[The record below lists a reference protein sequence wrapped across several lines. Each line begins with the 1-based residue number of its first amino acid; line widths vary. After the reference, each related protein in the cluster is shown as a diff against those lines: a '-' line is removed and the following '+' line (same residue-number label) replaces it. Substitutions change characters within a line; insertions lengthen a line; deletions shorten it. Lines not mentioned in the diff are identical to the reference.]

1 MSPEPVSDQ
10 DDTSAQL
17 SQLRRLR
24 QFATHLIDVHTV
36 DEVARALMSHGVD
49 AADAVGGSLMIVQG
63 TRLHLISGR
72 QLGDDVEEAW
82 SDFDIQPTHDPI
94 SDALTT
100 QSPAFYP
107 DRHTFLEAYP
117 HLDETIASTTHHA
130 WVVLPLVLEGQ
141 PIGSLGFAYETRQ
154 LFDTVQQLALFTIA
168 DLATQAVIRV
178 ISAAEDR
185 QAFASL
191 HAALLDLELPS
202 LAGVTTAAV
211 HRTAAKTSEAGGDWF
226 NATELDGGRLLFV
239 IGDVAHHGAAAVG
252 EMGRIRAVV
261 LAYAVEDHPTDRI
274 AELTTLTLSKLSST
288 FATACIMIYDPA
300 DRRLTWTN
308 AGHPYPVVVPT
319 SGVPYMLEETHGPPL
334 GVDPTVRYE
343 HSSLELQ
350 PGETVVLYSDGLIE
364 RREHDIDEDFERL
377 LRAIPL
383 DAARPAELV
392 ERVVE
397 LPAPV
402 RTPRRR
408 HRDTRHHRR
417 LRSVVETAAGAPRD
431 RARRSEIGG
440 HGEASRRLVR
450 RDSHRLEVR

>member
-1 MSPEPVSDQ
+1 MAPEPASAQ

-24 QFATHLIDVHTV
+24 QFATHLVAVQTV

-49 AADAVGGSLMIVQG
+49 ATDAVGGSLMIVQG

-72 QLGDDVEEAW
+72 HLEDDVAEAW
-82 SDFDIQPTHDPI
+82 SDFDIQPTSDPI

-107 DRHTFLEAYP
+107 DRGTFLEAYP
-117 HLDETIASTTHHA
+117 HLEETIASTTHQA
-130 WVVLPLVLEGQ
+130 WVVLPLILEGQ
-141 PIGSLGFAYETRQ
+141 PIGSLGFTYETPQ

-168 DLATQAVIRV
+168 DLATQALIRV

-239 IGDVAHHGAAAVG
+239 IGDVAHHGATAVG

-261 LAYAVEDHPTDRI
+261 LAYAVEDHATDRI

-319 SGVPYMLEETHGPPL
+319 SGAPYMLEETHGPPL
-334 GVDPTVRYE
+334 GVDPSVRYE

-350 PGETVVLYSDGLIE
+350 PGDTVVLYSDGLIE

-392 ERVVE
+392 ERLVE
-397 LPAPV
+397 LLHPSGLHDDDIAILAITV
-402 RTPRRR
+402 
-408 HRDTRHHRR
+408 D
-417 LRSVVETAAGAPRD
+417 
-431 RARRSEIGG
+431 
-440 HGEASRRLVR
+440 
-450 RDSHRLEVR
+450 

>member
-1 MSPEPVSDQ
+1 
-10 DDTSAQL
+10 
-17 SQLRRLR
+17 
-24 QFATHLIDVHTV
+24 
-36 DEVARALMSHGVD
+36 
-49 AADAVGGSLMIVQG
+49 
-63 TRLHLISGR
+63 
-72 QLGDDVEEAW
+72 
-82 SDFDIQPTHDPI
+82 
-94 SDALTT
+94 
-100 QSPAFYP
+100 
-107 DRHTFLEAYP
+107 
-117 HLDETIASTTHHA
+117 
-130 WVVLPLVLEGQ
+130 VVLPLILEGQ
-141 PIGSLGFAYETRQ
+141 PIGSLGFTYETPQ

-239 IGDVAHHGAAAVG
+239 IGDVAHHGATAVG

-261 LAYAVEDHPTDRI
+261 LAYAVEDHATDRI

-319 SGVPYMLEETHGPPL
+319 SGAPYMLEETHGPPL
-334 GVDPTVRYE
+334 GVDPSVRYE

-383 DAARPAELV
+383 DAARPGELV
-392 ERVVE
+392 ERLVE
-397 LPAPV
+397 LLHPSGLHDDDIAILAITV
-402 RTPRRR
+402 
-408 HRDTRHHRR
+408 D
-417 LRSVVETAAGAPRD
+417 
-431 RARRSEIGG
+431 
-440 HGEASRRLVR
+440 
-450 RDSHRLEVR
+450 